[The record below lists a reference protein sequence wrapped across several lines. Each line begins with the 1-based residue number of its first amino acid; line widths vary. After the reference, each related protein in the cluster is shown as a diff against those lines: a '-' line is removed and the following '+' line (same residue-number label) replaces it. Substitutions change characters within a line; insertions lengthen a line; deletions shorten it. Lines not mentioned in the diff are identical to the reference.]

1 MSTTGL
7 ESLQHTL
14 ELTHTWINDLDARL
28 GWNNKPRAYRP
39 LKSVLHVLRDWLQL
53 NEMAH
58 LGAQLP
64 TLLRGAYYEQ
74 WQPSGTPVLTR
85 NKTAFLTR
93 IDEEFRRDPLPNT
106 VQAVMAV
113 FERLSQKITL
123 GEIEH
128 VRRALPDDLRTV
140 WPEPYA
146 APGAIRS

>member
-1 MSTTGL
+1 M
-7 ESLQHTL
+7 
-14 ELTHTWINDLDARL
+14 
-28 GWNNKPRAYRP
+28 
-39 LKSVLHVLRDWLQL
+39 
-53 NEMAH
+53 
-58 LGAQLP
+58 
-64 TLLRGAYYEQ
+64 
-74 WQPSGTPVLTR
+74 TR